1 MTTNYNSQH
10 LEAIA
15 SALHEHQPD
24 NGLSMRAAD
33 ALTWAAEEIDRL
45 KLSQRPDDFV
55 ETMELLNEKL
65 QTLHH
70 KLLTMAGITHFPPET
85 RQ

>member
-1 MTTNYNSQH
+1 MSNDYNSQD

-15 SALHEHQPD
+15 VALHEFQASD
-24 NGLSMRAAD
+24 GLSMRAAD
-33 ALTWAAEEIDRL
+33 ALTWAAEEINRL
-45 KLSQRPDDFV
+45 SRNQRPDDFM
-55 ETMELLNEKL
+55 ETVELLTEKL
-65 QTLHH
+65 QVLHH